1 MEMNTIEDARA
12 KLEAAWHIMVA
23 EMPSVLGGE
32 LHYQAMAYHA
42 LRTAGVPINQ
52 IGMNVKQWITDPKSD
67 MFRQLSEKKHIDY
80 RVGFEPIPDVVLF
93 RPEVSGDWRRRNRDA
108 TLRAMFMAIEVKAS
122 ERAGGRLSRSEI
134 TRDILKL
141 AAHREEVLH
150 MGGVMKP
157 VMMVIDV
164 APLAAERMRGG
175 DIDHCRALSDMH
187 NVAWRYLGQPD

>member
-1 MEMNTIEDARA
+1 MNTIEEARA
-12 KLEAAWHIMVA
+12 KLDAAWHIMVA
-23 EMPSVLGGE
+23 EMPGVLGGE
-32 LHYQAMAYHA
+32 LHYQAMVYHA
-42 LRTAGVPINQ
+42 LRTAGVPNNQ

-93 RPEVSGDWRRRNRDA
+93 RPEVSGDWRRRNHDA

-122 ERAGGRLSRSEI
+122 ERAGGRLSRSEV

-150 MGGVMKP
+150 IGGMMEP

-164 APLAAERMRGG
+164 APHAAERMRSA
-175 DIDHCRALSDMH
+175 DIDHCRALSEVH
-187 NVAWRYLGQPD
+187 SVAWRYLGQSD